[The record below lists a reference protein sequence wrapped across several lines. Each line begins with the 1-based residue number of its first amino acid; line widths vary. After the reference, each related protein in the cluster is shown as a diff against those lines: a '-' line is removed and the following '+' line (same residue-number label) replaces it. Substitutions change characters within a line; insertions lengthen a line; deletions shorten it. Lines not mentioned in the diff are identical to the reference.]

1 MSSVEEHEQPATV
14 NVSDLAPEPAQSS
27 IDASTAASADAF
39 IDAFIDVPGQPSA
52 DLSGTA
58 GPGISS
64 PAYSLLKADTPAQ
77 TAASFDV
84 GLPAAYLD
92 EIGLERALNISGVH
106 NARDLGGL
114 SGTLGTVR
122 RGRVLRSAALDKL
135 TPEGARTLAD
145 LGVRTIFDL
154 RTQEERDEAPSR
166 LSHAEL
172 TAVNLVVVDYLGTL
186 DDLPGN
192 QMEMYL
198 HIVERSATGIVA
210 LLDRLGRPNVAPALV
225 HCTAGKDRTGLTI
238 ALLLELLGVPR
249 TAIVADFIASNN
261 GLLGRI
267 RTNVSASLLED
278 TLAALDKRYGSP
290 RGYLE
295 AHGLTEAT
303 VTALRAELLVAMV
316 ADN

>member
-1 MSSVEEHEQPATV
+1 MSSVEEHDQSAITLSAHASTPVHPPAPVNLPPAT
-14 NVSDLAPEPAQSS
+14 SD
-27 IDASTAASADAF
+27 
-39 IDAFIDVPGQPSA
+39 
-52 DLSGTA
+52 SGA
-58 GPGISS
+58 SS
-64 PAYSLLKADTPAQ
+64 PAYSLLKADAPAKA
-77 TAASFDV
+77 AASFDV

-92 EIGLERALNISGVH
+92 EVGLERVLNIAGVH

-135 TPEGARTLAD
+135 TPAGARTLAD
-145 LGVRTIFDL
+145 LGLRTIFDL

-172 TAVNLVVVDYLGTL
+172 TAVDLVVLDYLGTL
-186 DDLPGN
+186 DDLPGG

-198 HIVERSATGIVA
+198 HIVERSATGIVD
-210 LLDRLGRPNVAPALV
+210 LLEQLGRPNAAPALV

-238 ALLLELLGVPR
+238 ALLLDLLGVPR
-249 TAIVADFIASNN
+249 TAIVADYVASNN

-267 RTNVSASLLED
+267 RTNVSAGLLED
-278 TLAALDKRYGSP
+278 TLAALDERYGSP

-303 VTALRAELLVAMV
+303 VAALRAELLEATVA
-316 ADN
+316 AS

>member
-1 MSSVEEHEQPATV
+1 MSSVEENPQPMTDD
-14 NVSDLAPEPAQSS
+14 SD
-27 IDASTAASADAF
+27 
-39 IDAFIDVPGQPSA
+39 PS
-52 DLSGTA
+52 
-58 GPGISS
+58 
-64 PAYSLLKADTPAQ
+64 SLLKADRPQYVAP
-77 TAASFDV
+77 SLEV

-92 EIGLERALNISGVH
+92 EIGLERALNIAGVH

-122 RGRVLRSAALDKL
+122 RGRVLRSAALDRL

-154 RTQEERDEAPSR
+154 RTKEERDEAPSR

-172 TAVNLVVVDYLGTL
+172 TAVDLVVVDYLGTL
-186 DDLPGN
+186 DDLPGG

-198 HIVERSATGIVA
+198 HIVERSATGIVE
-210 LLDRLGRPNVAPALV
+210 LLERLGRPNAAPALV

-238 ALLLELLGVPR
+238 ALLLDLLGVPR
-249 TAIVADFIASNN
+249 ATIVADYVASNN

-267 RTNVSASLLED
+267 RTNVSAPLLES
-278 TLAALDKRYGSP
+278 TLATLDQRYGSP

-303 VTALRAELLVAMV
+303 VAGLRAELIETTIAES
-316 ADN
+316 

>member
-1 MSSVEEHEQPATV
+1 MSSVEEHDQSATTLSALSALSAPAPTPAPT
-14 NVSDLAPEPAQSS
+14 NLSPASSATSD
-27 IDASTAASADAF
+27 
-39 IDAFIDVPGQPSA
+39 
-52 DLSGTA
+52 SGL
-58 GPGISS
+58 SS
-64 PAYSLLKADTPAQ
+64 PAYSLLKADAPTK
-77 TAASFDV
+77 AATSFDL

-92 EIGLERALNISGVH
+92 EVGLERALNIAGVH

-135 TPEGARTLAD
+135 APEGARALAD

-154 RTQEERDEAPSR
+154 RTQDERDEAPSR

-186 DDLPGN
+186 DDLPGG

-198 HIVERSATGIVA
+198 HIVERSATGIVD
-210 LLDRLGRPNVAPALV
+210 LLEQLAQPNAAPALV

-249 TAIVADFIASNN
+249 TAIVADYVASNN

-267 RTNVSASLLED
+267 RTNVSASLLQD
-278 TLAALDKRYGSP
+278 TLAALDERYGSP

-303 VTALRAELLVAMV
+303 VAALRAELLVAAV
-316 ADN
+316 AAS

>member
-1 MSSVEEHEQPATV
+1 MSSVEEHPQSTIGE
-14 NVSDLAPEPAQSS
+14 SDPH
-27 IDASTAASADAF
+27 T
-39 IDAFIDVPGQPSA
+39 
-52 DLSGTA
+52 
-58 GPGISS
+58 
-64 PAYSLLKADTPAQ
+64 LLKADRPTYPSPALD
-77 TAASFDV
+77 TT
-84 GLPAAYLD
+84 LPAAYLD
-92 EIGLERALNISGVH
+92 EVGLDRALNIAGVH

-122 RGRVLRSAALDKL
+122 RGRVLRSAALDHL

-154 RTQEERDEAPSR
+154 RTAEERDEAPSR

-172 TAVNLVVVDYLGTL
+172 TAVDLVVLDYLGTL

-198 HIVERSATGIVA
+198 HIVERSATGIVE
-210 LLDRLGRPNVAPALV
+210 LLERLGRPNTAPALV

-238 ALLLELLGVPR
+238 ALLLDLLGVPR
-249 TAIVADFIASNN
+249 ATIVADYVASNN

-267 RTNVSASLLED
+267 RTNVSGPLLES
-278 TLAALDKRYGSP
+278 TLAALDERYGSP

-303 VTALRAELLVAMV
+303 VDALRADLIEATVAES
-316 ADN
+316 